1 MMRSQGVEQRGDRVR
16 RETVRSAGVAVVRRI
31 DGCWHFLLLRSFDF
45 WDFPKGEIE
54 PGEEPLQAACR
65 EVCEE
70 TTLAALDF
78 RWGHD
83 FVESGP
89 YGPRRKVARYYLAEA
104 PGGEVSLPVSE
115 ELGRPEH
122 EEFRWVTLAEAQRLL
137 NSRMRVVLAWVAKR
151 MEAVSD

>member
-1 MMRSQGVEQRGDRVR
+1 MGNV
-16 RETVRSAGVAVVRRI
+16 TTRSAGVAVVRQIEGR
-31 DGCWHFLLLRSFDF
+31 WHYLLLRSFDF

-65 EVCEE
+65 EVEEE
-70 TTLAALDF
+70 TTLTGLNF
-78 RWGHD
+78 RWGYD

-104 PGGEVSLPVSE
+104 PLGEVALPVSE

-122 EEFRWVTLAEAQRLL
+122 EEFRWVDGTQAERLL
-137 NSRMRVVLAWVAKR
+137 NNRMRLVLEWVVCCIDGKGR
-151 MEAVSD
+151 